1 MKLKTNQTSTKEQR
15 KKIRNKKIKT
25 EVEISTTKK
34 VKL

>member
-1 MKLKTNQTSTKEQR
+1 MKLKTNQTSTKKQR

>member
-1 MKLKTNQTSTKEQR
+1 MKLKTNQTSTKVQR